1 MPRTGR
7 NQVVP
12 TVGGQ
17 LGRDL
22 PQEGY
27 ALSLIEGAHI
37 CTLTLSDLPANSKR
51 IYVSDKSSAFL
62 FITPGE
68 GGKSG

>member
-7 NQVVP
+7 NQAIP
-12 TVGGQ
+12 IVGGQ
-17 LGRDL
+17 LRRDL

-27 ALSLIEGAHI
+27 ALSLTEGAYI